1 MPSLSAIVGGLLNLL
16 GLVDWIKQAL
26 QTRKDKDQGA
36 ADLRAADNKETLN
49 EVVIKN
55 KLENE
60 DETKSKSELISDYD
74 KLLVDV
80 ADANNRSHRP

>member
-16 GLVDWIKQAL
+16 GLTDWIKQAL
-26 QTRKDKDQGA
+26 QTRKDKEQGA
-36 ADLRAADNKETLN
+36 ADLRAVDNKETLK

-74 KLLVDV
+74 KLLIDV
-80 ADANNRSHRP
+80 ADANNRSYRP